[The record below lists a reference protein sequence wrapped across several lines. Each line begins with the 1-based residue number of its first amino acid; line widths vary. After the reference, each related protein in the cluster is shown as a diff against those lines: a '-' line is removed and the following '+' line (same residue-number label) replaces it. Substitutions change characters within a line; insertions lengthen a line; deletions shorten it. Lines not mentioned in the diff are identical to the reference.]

1 MIRDEDLHS
10 SIDYSEGQREAAYR
24 VLVELCSLFG
34 QYKDDIL
41 IIGGWVPELMFPRE
55 GHVGSVDVDVLINH
69 LTLQDEGYQTN
80 GEDPVE
86 KWI

>member
-10 SIDYSEGQREAAYR
+10 SIDYSEGQREAYR

-41 IIGGWVPELMFPRE
+41 IIGGWVP
-55 GHVGSVDVDVLINH
+55 S
-69 LTLQDEGYQTN
+69 
-80 GEDPVE
+80 
-86 KWI
+86 